1 MQRRPTSTR
10 WKRWL
15 QGAGWTLTLVALAVA
30 TVGVAA
36 STAMHAGTVTLLP
49 PAAEKHPA
57 GGETDKISAL
67 PDWGW
72 EWQPDLDPG
81 SIASPAYLR

>member
-1 MQRRPTSTR
+1 MQRRPTSASWR
-10 WKRWL
+10 RWL
-15 QGAGWTLTLVALAVA
+15 RGAGWTLTLVALAVA

-49 PAAEKHPA
+49 PAAEKYPA
-57 GGETDKISAL
+57 EGETDGTSTL
-67 PDWGW
+67 PGWGW

-81 SIASPAYLR
+81 SIASPTHLR